1 MAALNQPTRSQ
12 FVLPTLV
19 TSPGDVNRLLR
30 ELELIDNA
38 LLQSGVRTG
47 SIQLPEVSRLM
58 NQTVELNKL
67 NLLQPEHR
75 SGLKKYLERIR
86 QKAPVMHM
94 SFSADPPAAFIEK
107 LMAWLRRE
115 IHPQLLLTIGLQP
128 TIGAGCIVRTTNKY
142 FDFSLR
148 EDLSKKRDVLQA
160 KLAEV
165 TRAPA

>member
-1 MAALNQPTRSQ
+1 MA
-12 FVLPTLV
+12 
-19 TSPGDVNRLLR
+19 SPGDVNRLLR
-30 ELELIDNA
+30 ELELIYNA

-47 SIQLPEVSRLM
+47 SVQLPEVSRLM

-67 NLLQPEHR
+67 NLLQPAHR
-75 SGLKKYLERIR
+75 SGLKQYLQLVR
-86 QKAPVMHM
+86 QKAPVIHM
-94 SFSADPPAAFIEK
+94 SFSVDPPAAFIEQI
-107 LMAWLRRE
+107 MAWLRRE
-115 IHPQLLLTIGLQP
+115 IHPQLLLTVGLQP

-160 KLAEV
+160 KLVET